1 MVLIIQHRIQPCDWL
16 VKSHNLG
23 YLDWDHTRV
32 RSFQPITGL
41 YSALYIK
48 PRNFAKRRCKL
59 QLTVVDPSH
68 TSFGANHF
76 VNRCVTLDVIEPH
89 LLRQVRFVFSDGSL
103 PHRHLFLLA
112 HPYLVCHLVDQGFRV
127 WGLGFRV

>member
-1 MVLIIQHRIQPCDWL
+1 VVLIIQHRIQPCDWL

-48 PRNFAKRRCKL
+48 PRKKFAKRQCKL
-59 QLTVVDPSH
+59 QWLTPPTYTADADPLHSKYWPQPPAVR
-68 TSFGANHF
+68 S
-76 VNRCVTLDVIEPH
+76 CVLI
-89 LLRQVRFVFSDGSL
+89 
-103 PHRHLFLLA
+103 
-112 HPYLVCHLVDQGFRV
+112 
-127 WGLGFRV
+127 